1 MEIKAKIVAVIPA
14 RYQSTRFEG
23 KPLAKILGKPM
34 IQHVYEN
41 IKASRYLDDVFVAT
55 DDERIFKTVQGF
67 GAKAIMTN
75 PKHPTGTDRVAEA
88 AKSIKADIVV
98 NVQGDEPLVNKGM
111 VEQVISPLLEDKS
124 INVANLITEISNIG
138 DYVDVTVVKA
148 ALDKD
153 NFILYLTRSPIP
165 YPKTRQNYVVYKQ
178 IGLYALRKDFLLRFV
193 KMPQTNL
200 ELIEGVEFL
209 RILENGCK
217 IKGVITDYNALS
229 VDTLSD
235 LIEVEKILKNKKSK
249 DAKRLL

>member
-1 MEIKAKIVAVIPA
+1 MEIKAKIVAIIPA

-41 IKASRYLDDVFVAT
+41 IKTSRYLDEVFVAT
-55 DDERIFKTVQGF
+55 DDKRIFKTVQEF
-67 GAKAIMTN
+67 GAKAIMTSSN
-75 PKHPTGTDRVAEA
+75 HPTGTDRVAEA
-88 AKSIKADIVV
+88 AKSIKADIIV
-98 NVQGDEPLVNKGM
+98 NVQGDEPLVNKEM
-111 VEQVISPLLEDKS
+111 IKQVVNPLLEDKS
-124 INVANLITEISNIG
+124 VNVTNLITTISNIG
-138 DYVDVTVVKA
+138 DYIDVTVVKA

-165 YPKTRQNYVVYKQ
+165 YPKTRQNYVVHKQ
-178 IGLYALRKDFLLRFV
+178 IGLYALRKDFLLQFV
-193 KMPQTNL
+193 EMPQTNL
-200 ELIEGVEFL
+200 ELVEGVEFL
-209 RILENGCK
+209 RILENGYK

-249 DAKRLL
+249 NA